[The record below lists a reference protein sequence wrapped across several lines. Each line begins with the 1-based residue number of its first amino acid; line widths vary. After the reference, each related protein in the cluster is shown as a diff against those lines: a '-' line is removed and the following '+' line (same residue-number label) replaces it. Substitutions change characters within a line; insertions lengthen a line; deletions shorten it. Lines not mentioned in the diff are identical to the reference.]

1 MLLARR
7 QGCFEALAARG
18 PISVRALARTCDIE
32 PGATETM
39 VRMLEALELVDWH
52 EGGVDSTEFTDLFL
66 TEGGPTSDVPML
78 DMLAT
83 WTEHVPELLEA
94 LETGEPPGA
103 FDITRD
109 SPHVDVFVDAVN
121 TYVDRVAFELIAKA
135 PLPDVRHLIV
145 GSMGVSFSAAILD
158 TFDEAEVTYGCLDHL
173 VERIPRLRREYGVDP
188 ERVVET
194 HAHTGTPEA
203 DDWGRGSFDLVFLT
217 RKMMLDPEERI
228 GERFAARALEALN
241 PGGVALFWEAFHE
254 ENGETTPA
262 LALESLFDLGANPRA
277 HPLTRGDFRDRM
289 RSIGYESV
297 TFVECL
303 GGTVSFAVARA
314 P

>member
-1 MLLARR
+1 
-7 QGCFEALAARG
+7 
-18 PISVRALARTCDIE
+18 
-32 PGATETM
+32 
-39 VRMLEALELVDWH
+39 
-52 EGGVDSTEFTDLFL
+52 
-66 TEGGPTSDVPML
+66 
-78 DMLAT
+78 
-83 WTEHVPELLEA
+83 
-94 LETGEPPGA
+94 
-103 FDITRD
+103 
-109 SPHVDVFVDAVN
+109 
-121 TYVDRVAFELIAKA
+121 
-135 PLPDVRHLIV
+135 
-145 GSMGVSFSAAILD
+145 
-158 TFDEAEVTYGCLDHL
+158 
-173 VERIPRLRREYGVDP
+173 
-188 ERVVET
+188 
-194 HAHTGTPEA
+194 
-203 DDWGRGSFDLVFLT
+203 
-217 RKMMLDPEERI
+217 MLDPEERI